1 MENASKA
8 LLMAASVLIGVL
20 ILSLAVFLFVNFGG
34 TSAKIHETVQK
45 NQLAK
50 FNTQFT
56 NYETKESVT
65 IYDII
70 SVANLATE
78 NNRKNQLQKKTIP
91 TDGIDNYITVR
102 LKGKCI
108 EGGENTDI
116 KQLEKEY
123 NQKIIEDINTQK
135 NAELKKYVAKAY
147 VSAETGRVYLIEF
160 SEKQ

>member
-8 LLMAASVLIGVL
+8 LLMAAGVLIGVL
-20 ILSLAVFLFVNFGG
+20 ILSLAVFLFASFGG
-34 TSAKIHETVQK
+34 TSARIHDTVQK

-78 NNRKNQLQKKTIP
+78 NNKENQLQKKNTP
-91 TDGIDNYITVR
+91 TTGNDNYITVR

-123 NQKIIEDINTQK
+123 NQKIIEDIDKQNNGK
-135 NAELKKYVAKAY
+135 LKEYNAEASISK
-147 VSAETGRVYLIEF
+147 ETGRVYLIEF
-160 SEKQ
+160 SEI

>member
-78 NNRKNQLQKKTIP
+78 NNRKNQLQKKDSP
-91 TDGIDNYITVR
+91 TNGVDNYITVR
-102 LKGKCI
+102 LKGECI
-108 EGGENTDI
+108 EGGEDT
-116 KQLEKEY
+116 KVKELENDY
-123 NQKIIEDINTQK
+123 NKKIVEDINTQ
-135 NAELKKYVAKAY
+135 NDGELKKYVAKTY

-160 SEKQ
+160 SEKK

>member
-8 LLMAASVLIGVL
+8 LLMAAGVLIGVL
-20 ILSLAVFLFVNFGG
+20 ILSLAVFLFASFGG
-34 TSAKIHETVQK
+34 TSARIHDTVQK

-65 IYDII
+65 IYDIV

-78 NNRKNQLQKKTIP
+78 NNRENQLQKKSTP
-91 TDGIDNYITVR
+91 TNGVDNYITVR
-102 LKGKCI
+102 LKGRCI
-108 EGGENTDI
+108 EGGENTDV

-123 NQKIIEDINTQK
+123 NQKIVEDINTQT
-135 NAELKKYVAKAY
+135 NGELRKYKAKAY
-147 VSAETGRVYLIEF
+147 VSEETGRVYLIDF
-160 SEKQ
+160 SEKG

>member
-8 LLMAASVLIGVL
+8 LLMAAGVLIGVL

-34 TSAKIHETVQK
+34 TSARIHDTVQK

-65 IYDII
+65 IYDIV

-78 NNRKNQLQKKTIP
+78 NNRENQLQKKTAP
-91 TDGIDNYITVR
+91 TNGIDNYITVK
-102 LKGKCI
+102 LKGRCI
-108 EGGENTDI
+108 EGGENTEI
-116 KQLEKEY
+116 KQLEEDY
-123 NQKIIEDINTQK
+123 NKKIIEDINRQ
-135 NAELKKYVAKAY
+135 NNGELKKYKTKTY
-147 VSAETGRVYLIEF
+147 ISTETGRVYLIEF
-160 SEKQ
+160 SEI

>member
-8 LLMAASVLIGVL
+8 LLMAAGVLIGVL

-65 IYDII
+65 IYDIV

-78 NNRKNQLQKKTIP
+78 NNIENQLQKKSAP
-91 TDGIDNYITVR
+91 TNGIDNYITVK
-102 LKGKCI
+102 LKGRCI
-108 EGGENTDI
+108 EGGKNTNI
-116 KQLEKEY
+116 EQLEKEY
-123 NQKIIEDINTQK
+123 NQKIVEAINTQ
-135 NAELKKYVAKAY
+135 NNGELKKYTAQTYISKT
-147 VSAETGRVYLIEF
+147 TGRVFLIEF
-160 SEKQ
+160 SERQ

>member
-8 LLMAASVLIGVL
+8 LLMAAGVLIGVM
-20 ILSLAVFLFVNFGG
+20 ILALAVYLFISFGG
-34 TSAKIHETVQK
+34 TSAQIHDNIQK
-45 NQLAK
+45 DQLAK

-56 NYETKESVT
+56 NYETKASVT

-78 NNRKNQLQKKTIP
+78 NNKENQLQKKNTP
-91 TDGIDNYITVR
+91 TTGNDNYITVR

-123 NQKIIEDINTQK
+123 NQKIIEDIDKQNNGK
-135 NAELKKYVAKAY
+135 LKEYNAKA
-147 VSAETGRVYLIEF
+147 SISKETGRVYLIEF
-160 SEKQ
+160 SEI

>member
-8 LLMAASVLIGVL
+8 LLMAAGVLIGVL

-34 TSAKIHETVQK
+34 TSARIHETVQK

-56 NYETKESVT
+56 NYETKQNVT
-65 IYDII
+65 IYDIV

-78 NNRKNQLQKKTIP
+78 NNRENQLQKKNSP
-91 TDGIDNYITVR
+91 TNGIDNYITVK

-116 KQLEKEY
+116 KHLEEEY
-123 NQKIIEDINTQK
+123 NQKIVENTNTQK
-135 NAELKKYVAKAY
+135 NGELKKYVAKTY
-147 VSAETGRVYLIEF
+147 VSTETGRVYLIEF
-160 SEKQ
+160 SER

>member
-8 LLMAASVLIGVL
+8 LLMAAGVLIGVL
-20 ILSLAVFLFVNFGG
+20 ILSLAVFLFASFGG
-34 TSAKIHETVQK
+34 TSARIHDTVQK

-56 NYETKESVT
+56 NYEIV
-65 IYDII
+65 

-78 NNRKNQLQKKTIP
+78 NNRENQLQKKSAP
-91 TDGIDNYITVR
+91 TNGIDNYITVR
-102 LKGKCI
+102 LKGRCI

-123 NQKIIEDINTQK
+123 NQKIVENINTQT
-135 NAELKKYVAKAY
+135 NGELKKYKAKAY
-147 VSAETGRVYLIEF
+147 VSEETGRVYLIDF
-160 SEKQ
+160 SEKE

>member
-8 LLMAASVLIGVL
+8 LLMAAGVLIGVL
-20 ILSLAVFLFVNFGG
+20 ILSLSVFLVANFGG
-34 TSAKIHETVQK
+34 TSARIHETIKQ

-78 NNRKNQLQKKTIP
+78 NNRENQLQKKTAP
-91 TDGIDNYITVR
+91 TNGIDNYITVK
-102 LKGKCI
+102 LKGRCI
-108 EGGENTDI
+108 EGGENTEI
-116 KQLEKEY
+116 KQLEEDY
-123 NQKIIEDINTQK
+123 NKKIIEDINRQ
-135 NAELKKYVAKAY
+135 NNGELKKYKTKTY
-147 VSAETGRVYLIEF
+147 ISTETGRVYLIEF
-160 SEKQ
+160 SEI

>member
-8 LLMAASVLIGVL
+8 LLMAAGVLIGVL
-20 ILSLAVFLFVNFGG
+20 ILSLAVFLFVSFGG

-65 IYDII
+65 IYDIV

-78 NNRKNQLQKKTIP
+78 NNRENQLQKKSTP
-91 TDGIDNYITVR
+91 TNGVDNYIT
-102 LKGKCI
+102 LKIKGICI
-108 EGGENTDI
+108 EGGENTDA

-123 NQKIIEDINTQK
+123 NQRIVEDINTQ
-135 NAELKKYVAKAY
+135 NNGELKKYKAKTY
-147 VSAETGRVYLIEF
+147 ISKETGRVYLIDF
-160 SEKQ
+160 IEK